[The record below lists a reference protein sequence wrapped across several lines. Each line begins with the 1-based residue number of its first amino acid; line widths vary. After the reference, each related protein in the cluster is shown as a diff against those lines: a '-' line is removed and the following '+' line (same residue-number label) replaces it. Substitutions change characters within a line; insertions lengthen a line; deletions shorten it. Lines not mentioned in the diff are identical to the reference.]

1 MEGHKDMPVLL
12 EDEFGDII
20 KKARKGLGYSPDD
33 VSRLTGIDDRALAA
47 LESYRR
53 APSREEI
60 KKLSE
65 VFTLDSGKLADI
77 AASAWTPAPQPWLVE
92 RSVIVEIIPID
103 VGGYVENC
111 YLLGCRSTHR
121 AAIVDPGGMPDA
133 IEAAIS
139 RAGLQPEAIII
150 THGHS
155 DHIGAV
161 GETVTRVGASTV
173 IAHEEVLRS
182 VDAGRAFA
190 HGVSDGDT
198 FSVGELSFRV
208 VHTPGH
214 TSGSCCFVA
223 GLVCCVG
230 DTIFA
235 GSVGGAMG
243 GPASYCSLLGSIRSK
258 LFSLPEQTALLP
270 GHGPCTTVGE
280 ELRHNPFF

>member
-1 MEGHKDMPVLL
+1 MPVLL

-20 KKARKGLGYSPDD
+20 KKAKKGLGYSPED

-53 APSREEI
+53 APSVAEVE
-60 KKLSE
+60 KLSE
-65 VFTLDSGKLADI
+65 VFRLNGSKLADI
-77 AASAWTPAPQPWLVE
+77 AANAWTPKPQPWLVE
-92 RSVIVEIIPID
+92 QSVIVEIIPID
-103 VGGYVENC
+103 VGGYIENC

-121 AAIVDPGGMPDA
+121 AAIVDPGGMPGA

-139 RAGLQPEAIII
+139 AAGLQPEAIII

-155 DHIGAV
+155 DHV
-161 GETVTRVGASTV
+161 GGVSELVARLGVSTV
-173 IAHEEVLRS
+173 IAHEEALKS
-182 VDAGRAFA
+182 IDAGTALI
-190 HGVSDGDT
+190 HGVTDGDT
-198 FSVGELSFRV
+198 FSVGEVSFRV

-214 TSGSCCFVA
+214 TLGSCCFVA

-235 GSVGGAMG
+235 GSVGGTMG
-243 GPASYCSLLGSIRSK
+243 GPASYRSLLDSIQSK

-270 GHGPCTTVGE
+270 GHGPCTTIGE
-280 ELRHNPFF
+280 ELLHNPFF